1 MYLSASK
8 FTGGSVT
15 STTTTIDSMFSST
28 NTLTQQA
35 SPKTIATPVLPVT
48 DTTITPTPSQPSKQ
62 STKPISSYF
71 TPVREQANSSPPAK
85 KRKLDM
91 STSTHENLTT
101 PSQITADTAS
111 RLQTD
116 FDYDPTKDASYN
128 EDTSIEHQLNSEPND
143 LNSSYDG
150 LTPELLTVCEVCGRR
165 VPVWEEQ
172 EHSDYHLA
180 MKLQR
185 GGVKGRGRRG
195 GGRGTSILDFVVR

>member
-8 FTGGSVT
+8 FTRGSIS
-15 STTTTIDSMFSST
+15 STTTTIDSMFSS
-28 NTLTQQA
+28 TLTQQA

-150 LTPELLTVCEVCGRR
+150 LTPELLTVCEVCGRH